1 MREPSVGDAVRQRGP
16 MRGALCLWPEGILF
30 HGSNVRFTRTRPS
43 TATVV
48 FARSGHLRV
57 RIGTDP
63 TWITVRAAV
72 LAPNV
77 PQQVESVDGDLVMLK
92 IDPETEAFARVRTH
106 VRDRPMHAL
115 PDRVAFELA
124 ARTGPWL
131 KGPAFSPERVW
142 ELAVELIGNAESPQ
156 NRFDPRIAR
165 VLAALKERFRDTP
178 STAELA
184 ASVGLSEGRLTHLF
198 TKEVGIPLR
207 RYVLWLRLRH
217 VVWVYMLTQSLTEAA
232 HEAGFADSAHLS
244 RSFRS
249 LFGIR
254 PSAVGRQQGD
264 IRVVVGLPTGDLGG
278 PHAGAEAGRWAA
290 AAAALT
296 GIDPSTD
303 ASGAPRWFSIAAGG
317 CQAA

>member
-1 MREPSVGDAVRQRGP
+1 MHERRDGDAVRQRGS
-16 MRGALCLWPEGILF
+16 MRGRLCLWPEGILF
-30 HGSNVRFTRTRPS
+30 HGSNVRTTGTRPS

-48 FARSGHLRV
+48 FARSGQLRV
-57 RIGTDP
+57 RVGPDP
-63 TWITVRAAV
+63 TWVPVRCAV

-92 IDPETEAFARVRTH
+92 IDPETDAFARVRTR
-106 VRDRPMHAL
+106 VRDRPMHEP
-115 PDRVAFELA
+115 PDEIAFELA

-142 ELAVELIGNAESPQ
+142 QLAVELIGDAKTPQ

-165 VLAALKERFRDTP
+165 VLAELKERFRTTP
-178 STAELA
+178 SAAELGS
-184 ASVGLSEGRLTHLF
+184 SVGLSEGRLTHLF
-198 TKEVGIPLR
+198 TKEVGVPVR

-217 VVWVYMLTQSLTEAA
+217 AVWIYMLTRSLTEAA
-232 HEAGFADSAHLS
+232 HDAGFTDSAHLS

-264 IRVVVGLPTGDLGG
+264 IRVVVGLPTGDFGG
-278 PHAGAEAGRWAA
+278 PHAAAEASRWAA
-290 AAAALT
+290 AAAAFAAA
-296 GIDPSTD
+296 DPSTGS
-303 ASGAPRWFSIAAGG
+303 SGPSRWFDIAAGG

>member
-1 MREPSVGDAVRQRGP
+1 MYERRVGDAVRHRGP
-16 MRGALCLWPEGILF
+16 MRGSLCLWPEGILF
-30 HGSNVRFTRTRPS
+30 HGSNVRTTRTRPS

-48 FARSGHLRV
+48 FARSGQLRV
-57 RIGTDP
+57 RVGTDG
-63 TWITVRAAV
+63 TWVAVRCAV

-77 PQQVESVDGDLVMLK
+77 PQQIESVDGDLVVLK
-92 IDPETEAFARVRTH
+92 IDPETDAFARVRTH
-106 VRDRPMHAL
+106 VRDRPMHEV
-115 PDRVAFELA
+115 PDQVAFELA

-142 ELAVELIGNAESPQ
+142 QLAVELIGDAEWPQ

-165 VLAALKERFRDTP
+165 VLAALKERFRETP
-178 STAELA
+178 PAAELA
-184 ASVGLSEGRLTHLF
+184 ASVGLSESRLTHLF
-198 TKEVGIPLR
+198 TEEVGIPIR

-232 HEAGFADSAHLS
+232 HEAGFTDSAHLS

-264 IRVVVGLPTGDLGG
+264 IRVVVGLPTRDLDG
-278 PHAGAEAGRWAA
+278 PHAAAEASRWAA

-296 GIDPSTD
+296 AADPSTD
-303 ASGAPRWFSIAAGG
+303 AAGPPRWFSIAAGG
-317 CQAA
+317 CATA